1 MIIRIIAIYRLI
13 LSSNSFRAVTPRII
27 HTTVPIC
34 IRVVNEYLNPS
45 LRRDFDIIHCK
56 IISIAMIVD
65 VTMKLNKG
73 YAEKHKNAIAFR
85 RISMHPINNEI
96 FCIAFKD

>member
-27 HTTVPIC
+27 HTTVPIG

-45 LRRDFDIIHCK
+45 LRHDFDIIHCK

-65 VTMKLNKG
+65 VTILVMRYYLLD
-73 YAEKHKNAIAFR
+73 Y
-85 RISMHPINNEI
+85 SYI
-96 FCIAFKD
+96 FDI

>member
-1 MIIRIIAIYRLI
+1 MIIRIIATYRLI
-13 LSSNSFRAVTPRII
+13 LSSNPFRAVTPRII
-27 HTTVPIC
+27 QTTAPIG
-34 IRVVNEYLNPS
+34 IRVANEYLNPS
-45 LRRDFDIIHCK
+45 LRRDFDIVHCK

-65 VTMKLNKG
+65 VTMQLNKE

-85 RISMHPINNEI
+85 IISIHPINNEI